1 MMNSMLCS
9 KFSKRVTHI
18 FQNVVYSSIFNENY
32 ELICQIIF
40 TFSLRGFSFKIPYLQ
55 RKRGREKH
63 IHTIHQNGFEIHYL
77 LHKGASTN
85 LKIILFSIYQVVVGL

>member
-18 FQNVVYSSIFNENY
+18 FQNVVYSIFNENY
-32 ELICQIIF
+32 KLIRQIIF
-40 TFSLRGFSFKIPYLQ
+40 IFSLRGFSFKIPYLQ

-77 LHKGASTN
+77 LHNTMGWNRSLSKKN
-85 LKIILFSIYQVVVGL
+85 EPNQNCPNY

>member
-18 FQNVVYSSIFNENY
+18 FQNVVYSIFNENY
-32 ELICQIIF
+32 KLIRQIIF
-40 TFSLRGFSFKIPYLQ
+40 IFSLRGFSFKIPYLQ

-63 IHTIHQNGFEIHYL
+63 IIHQNGFEIHYL

-85 LKIILFSIYQVVVGL
+85 LKIILLSIYQVVVGL

>member
-9 KFSKRVTHI
+9 NFSKRVTHI
-18 FQNVVYSSIFNENY
+18 FQNVVLYSIFNENY
-32 ELICQIIF
+32 KLIRQIIF
-40 TFSLRGFSFKIPYLQ
+40 IFSLRGFSFKIPYLQ

-85 LKIILFSIYQVVVGL
+85 LKIILFSIYQVVGL